1 MDPELS
7 DAETHAAEALLAG
20 AWGERAEVDTAE
32 PLGGRNN
39 VFRLYLGTGR
49 SAVLKRRGHGERD
62 PRSRSFGVEL
72 AALEYLN
79 GMPEP
84 VAPRLLGADMGAGIF
99 LMEDLGAGST
109 LAGALLAGGREQAQ
123 AGLVAYARALAALHA
138 WSTGRPGS
146 LADLRARYAP
156 GAPARPGRLGIAEGQ
171 KHLLDVAAT
180 LGLPAGG
187 VADEI
192 DGLGSTLDQTGHAG
206 LVHADA
212 CPDNVRLADGTCR
225 IFDFEHS
232 GWGCAAVDVA
242 NLVAP
247 FPTCWCF
254 ASVPGDV
261 ADPALA
267 AYRERLRDAGIELGA
282 DWDTAMT
289 AALAALVVSGGPRI
303 AAALSEDPRWGTT
316 TMRPR
321 LLAWLRSFIGQ
332 ASGSGA
338 LPRLRDFAEALH
350 DQLAL
355 RWPEAAVPDYPA
367 LARPGSRLA
376 HVDDAWL
383 DDL

>member
-1 MDPELS
+1 MGPGLS
-7 DAETHAAEALLAG
+7 DTDSRAAEALLAD
-20 AWGERAEVDTAE
+20 AWGERAEVYTAE
-32 PLGGRNN
+32 PLRSRGY
-39 VFRLYLGTGR
+39 VFRLHLATGR
-49 SAVLKRRGHGERD
+49 SVVMKRRAHEHRG
-62 PRSRSFGVEL
+62 PRSRGFGLEL

-79 GMPEP
+79 AMPVP
-84 VAPRLLGADMGAGIF
+84 VAPRLLGADISAGIF
-99 LMEDLGAGST
+99 LIEDLGAGTT

-138 WSTGRPGS
+138 WSMRRPGG

-156 GAPARPGRLGIAEGQ
+156 GAPASPGRLDIARGR

-180 LGLPAGG
+180 LGLAAGG
-187 VADEI
+187 VADEV
-192 DGLGSTLDQTGHAG
+192 DGLGSMLDEVGHHG

-212 CPDNVRLADGTCR
+212 CPDNLRLTGRTCR
-225 IFDFEHS
+225 IFDFEHA
-232 GWGCAAVDVA
+232 GWGPVALDVA

-254 ASVPGDV
+254 ASLPSQV
-261 ADPALA
+261 AAPALD
-267 AYRERLRDAGIELGA
+267 AYRERLQDDGIELGA

-289 AALAALVVSGGPRI
+289 AVLAALVVSAGRRI
-303 AAALSEDPRWGTT
+303 VTALSEDPQWGTAT
-316 TMRPR
+316 IRPR
-321 LLAWLRSFIGQ
+321 LLAWLRSFIAQ
-332 ASGSGA
+332 ASGTGA
-338 LPRLRDFAEALH
+338 LPRLQGLAEALH